1 MIDLSSIPLVMA
13 ARGSYGGTRRAEE
26 IRYLIYHY
34 TGNDGDTDAN
44 NANYFKNNVVEAS
57 AHYFVDDDSV
67 TQSVPDLTIAY
78 AVGGDKWADCG
89 KTGGGSMY
97 GIIKN
102 RNSISIE
109 MCDTRRDGTIMATEA
124 TLARAIELG
133 RALMAKYSIP
143 IERVYRHFDVTGKH
157 CPAYFMD
164 AGQWAEFKSRLEGPD
179 VTEERVKELI
189 DAAVKAA
196 RPAVYTSVEECPE
209 WARPTV
215 QAAVDKGVLKG
226 DQAGR
231 LHLTDDNLVNLQ
243 MLANLGLLKGGDT
256 Q

>member
-13 ARGSYGGTRRAEE
+13 ARGNHGGTRRAEE

-34 TGNDGDTDAN
+34 TGNDGDTAAN

-78 AVGGDKWADCG
+78 AVGGDKWADCAQ
-89 KTGGGSMY
+89 TGGGSMY

-109 MCDTRRDGTIMATEA
+109 MCDTKRDGTLMATEE
-124 TLARAIELG
+124 TQARAIELG
-133 RALMAKYSIP
+133 RALMDKYHIP
-143 IERVYRHFDVTGKH
+143 MEHVYRHFDVTGKH

-164 AGQWAEFKSRLEGPD
+164 AAKWAEFKKRLEVD
-179 VTEERVKELI
+179 TVTQEQFNAMMDTWLAQNRDKPASDWAKDTWDKMIEKGLF
-189 DAAVKAA
+189 DGAAPQNPLT
-196 RPAVYTSVEECPE
+196 RE
-209 WARPTV
+209 
-215 QAAVDKGVLKG
+215 QAALLIE
-226 DQAGR
+226 R
-231 LHLTDDNLVNLQ
+231 LNLV
-243 MLANLGLLKGGDT
+243 
-256 Q
+256 